1 MKRFKYLLGLVLA
14 LVVLIAPNTEAT
26 VGTVHNGALNDAD
39 VNRDGNITAVD
50 VTALYDY
57 LLGAGN
63 ASDSFNYDV
72 NGDGSV
78 NVADIT
84 MVYGVM
90 LNWQPYNSIFNAFN
104 LSFTN

>member
-1 MKRFKYLLGLVLA
+1 MKHTFHVWSLVLA
-14 LVVLIAPNTEAT
+14 LVVLIFPNAEAT

-57 LLGAGN
+57 LLGTGDE
-63 ASDSFNYDV
+63 SGTFNYDV

-84 MVYGVM
+84 MVYG
-90 LNWQPYNSIFNAFN
+90 LNS
-104 LSFTN
+104 